1 VVVRWGAKLSDMCW
15 YSGFNWILLGVKYVR
30 LLCLWS
36 VGWFLSKWLM
46 GPGLISMSPPKSK
59 NRRVETMEWGFV
71 WDGIGKYFLFEVA

>member
-1 VVVRWGAKLSDMCW
+1 LDRIGGEICSASL
-15 YSGFNWILLGVKYVR
+15 
-30 LLCLWS
+30 LWS